1 MAYLRIMT
9 GPQKG
14 QKYEI
19 DRDEMVIGR
28 ASENVVVLEDPS
40 VSSRHCAI
48 LRSGRR
54 FTLRDLNST
63 NGTRLNSVT
72 VKEHQLSPKDIVS
85 VGSVDILFD
94 GDDIEPFEPPKAA
107 TGPQVTVRI
116 PATSIGSAASAFK
129 AKKDTK
135 LFWIVTLSAVGIIAL
150 VMLLVFIVKILSGSA
165 PSPI

>member
-19 DRDEMVIGR
+19 DRDEVVIGR
-28 ASENVVVLEDPS
+28 AQENVVVLEDPS

-48 LRSGRR
+48 LRAGRR

-85 VGSVDILFD
+85 VGGVDILFD
-94 GDDIEPFEPPKAA
+94 GDDVEPFEPPRAA

-116 PATSIGSAASAFK
+116 PATSIGGAGKAFK

-135 LFWIVTLSAVGIIAL
+135 LFWIVALTIVGVTAL
-150 VMLLVFIVKILSGSA
+150 AALAVFIVKILSSSA